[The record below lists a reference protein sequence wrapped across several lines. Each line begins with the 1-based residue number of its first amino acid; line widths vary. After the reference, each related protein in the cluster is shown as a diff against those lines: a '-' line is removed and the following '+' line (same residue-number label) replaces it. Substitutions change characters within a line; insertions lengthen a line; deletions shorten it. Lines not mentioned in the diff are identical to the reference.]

1 LPQQTSTVSEE
12 AYRAIEE
19 AAGIKSPHYLFRGE
33 IERCIWVWR
42 ERQGF
47 NLTTVKP
54 AGFRKA
60 VLNIK
65 TEADRLLTEIDRAKA
80 RSQEGWDYE
89 YANIELGLEESRLA
103 EQLTR
108 LIETAKMWLKP
119 EITPPGQGGRPP
131 IPTINCLE
139 EAYYKATN
147 RSHSAQPPFRFFR
160 ACRDQFDLS
169 LPKNDATLRRAI
181 SRYRE
186 RAKSKQD
193 KTSKK

>member
-65 TEADRLLTEIDRAKA
+65 TAA
-80 RSQEGWDYE
+80 
-89 YANIELGLEESRLA
+89 
-103 EQLTR
+103 
-108 LIETAKMWLKP
+108 
-119 EITPPGQGGRPP
+119 
-131 IPTINCLE
+131 
-139 EAYYKATN
+139 
-147 RSHSAQPPFRFFR
+147 
-160 ACRDQFDLS
+160 DLS
-169 LPKNDATLRRAI
+169 
-181 SRYRE
+181 
-186 RAKSKQD
+186 
-193 KTSKK
+193 